1 MNNREGRKSYLSI
14 FEEISKVRATPEGQN
29 GHPYPGLSSGE
40 SEEEEPG
47 YEDESYALTDE
58 IDHEVLMHRDA
69 HFGGDF
75 DVMLAYYQEESVGI
89 HPDFDIERISYLS
102 EVEKQ
107 LGQDLA
113 PLLLTGAEAEQVA
126 RARRAYEK
134 LKEIYEIE
142 EDQEKSPFPRLIADL
157 ILSESEDPEEEI
169 KAVVSH
175 GTRLVPEL
183 LEIVKSDDA
192 YNPLFP
198 GYGYAPYLAI
208 ACLGKIKDPS
218 SVIPLFETLGRE
230 MVFDE
235 EIVLE
240 ALAEI
245 GEPAKRFLLDII
257 KGRPI
262 TKDTINAA
270 FALTVFANQSE
281 VAIASFEQLQDHEV
295 RERPLLRSYFL
306 YNCEGIQGTPY
317 EEALSKMVNDP
328 ELPSD
333 FRKEIEEM
341 LREWK

>member
-1 MNNREGRKSYLSI
+1 MSDQERRKSYLSI
-14 FEEISKVRATPEGQN
+14 FEEVSRVRATPEGQN
-29 GHPYPGLSSGE
+29 GHPYPGLGN
-40 SEEEEPG
+40 EEEHH
-47 YEDESYALTDE
+47 YEEESYALTDE
-58 IDHEVLMHRDA
+58 LDHEVLMHRDA

-75 DVMLAYYQEESVGI
+75 NVMLDYYQEDNIGI
-89 HPDFDIERISYLS
+89 HPDLDVERISYLA
-102 EVEKQ
+102 EVERQ

-113 PLLLTGAEAEQVA
+113 PLILTGVEAERVA
-126 RARRAYEK
+126 HARRAYEK
-134 LKEIYEIE
+134 LKEIYEVE
-142 EDQEKSPFPRLIADL
+142 EEEEKSPFPRLIADL
-157 ILSESEDPEEEI
+157 ILTESEEPEQEI
-169 KAVVSH
+169 EAIVSH
-175 GTRLVPEL
+175 GTRIVPEL

-192 YNPLFP
+192 YDPLFP
-198 GYGYAPYLAI
+198 GYGYAPYLAMI
-208 ACLGKIKDPS
+208 CLGRIKDSS

-235 EIVLE
+235 EVVLE

-262 TKDTINAA
+262 TKDTLNAA

-281 VAIASFEQLQDHEV
+281 VAIACFEQLQDAHVLEK
-295 RERPLLRSYFL
+295 PLLRSYFL

-317 EEALSKMVNDP
+317 ETALAKMAHDP

-341 LREWK
+341 LREMKK